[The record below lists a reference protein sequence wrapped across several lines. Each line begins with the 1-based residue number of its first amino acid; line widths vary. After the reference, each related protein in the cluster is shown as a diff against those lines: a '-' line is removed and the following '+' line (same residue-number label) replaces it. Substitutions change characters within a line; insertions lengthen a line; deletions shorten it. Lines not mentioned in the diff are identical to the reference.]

1 MDMDMD
7 QEFWNDS
14 YREDAEHTVVP
25 DRLVA
30 AEVAGLA
37 PGRALDLGCGSGQNA
52 SMLAGKG
59 WSVLGVDWSEHAVTL
74 ANEAAAQ
81 RSLDARFIAADTT
94 MWQPQE
100 QFDLVISTYALPG
113 GDDNLRILRTA
124 VQALAPGG
132 TLIIVEWDKSM
143 AAVWGMDADEFVTV
157 GDIVELLPGL
167 TIEKAEVRHVSDM
180 FADAEDPRGHAGP
193 AADVAFVRARR
204 AS

>member
-1 MDMDMD
+1 MDMD

-14 YREDAEHTVVP
+14 YKEDAEHTVVP

-52 SMLAGKG
+52 LMLAGKG
-59 WSVLGVDWSEHAVTL
+59 WSVLGVDWSEHAVAL

-157 GDIVELLPGL
+157 DDIVELLPGL
-167 TIEKAEVRHVSDM
+167 TIEKAEVRHVPDM